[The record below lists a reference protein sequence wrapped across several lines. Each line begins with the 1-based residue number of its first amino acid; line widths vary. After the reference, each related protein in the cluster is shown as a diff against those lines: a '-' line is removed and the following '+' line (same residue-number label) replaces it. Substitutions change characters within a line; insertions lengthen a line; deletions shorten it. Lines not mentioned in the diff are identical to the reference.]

1 MHWDSDSIALAL
13 ASAVAASLVRAG
25 DARAD
30 GSAADSSYGRVD
42 GDVALVGGAGAVATG
57 RGVRAEVELRL
68 RYLESAGVYVTYE
81 DAVAV
86 GSAADPQRVLCTGL
100 ELRPLFLLR
109 WLRGNETQRAR
120 LDLALDSI
128 GLEMG
133 ATFHQPVESGLASQ
147 PGIEV
152 GLGFEFPVLER
163 ASGPWIGVRGAL
175 RWSDAALASG
185 VVSGSD
191 DRQAVLT
198 LTLAWHQ
205 IVSAHVVD
213 LGDRVG
219 R

>member
-1 MHWDSDSIALAL
+1 MPNRSWSSTKRARRARCRRYPFCSGGWSVRCSLASDSFLHRNCEGQSRMHWDSDSIALAL

-133 ATFHQPVESGLASQ
+133 ATFHQ
-147 PGIEV
+147 
-152 GLGFEFPVLER
+152 
-163 ASGPWIGVRGAL
+163 
-175 RWSDAALASG
+175 
-185 VVSGSD
+185 
-191 DRQAVLT
+191 
-198 LTLAWHQ
+198 
-205 IVSAHVVD
+205 
-213 LGDRVG
+213 
-219 R
+219 